1 MSSSST
7 ASKNLQRT
15 NVRIK
20 PLLVAAIAV
29 ASIAAPAAQPQVP
42 FHDQQPFHAGVD
54 LTSITVTV
62 RNADGQLV
70 TDLPLAAFQ
79 VLEDGEPQVVTQ
91 FTHERIPVSLG
102 LLLDTSDSMYGK
114 RIRDARAAV
123 DQFLFKLLAPDDE
136 FFITAFNHQVHL
148 LTPWTRD
155 PLVVGQALDA
165 LKPSGSTAI
174 YDAVVSALPRIDAR
188 AHERAAIVILTDGAD
203 TASDASMRDV
213 TMALRKS
220 DALVYAIAIDSPDPQ
235 PINTRVNAAAL
246 AELTSGTGG
255 RVAIVRSSDELTAAA
270 ADIALELNSQYLL
283 GYVSTHGADG
293 KYHSI
298 RVRVTG
304 AEYSVRAR
312 TGYTAV
318 RRP

>member
-1 MSSSST
+1 M
-7 ASKNLQRT
+7 R
-15 NVRIK
+15 VP
-20 PLLVAAIAV
+20 PLLVAALAV
-29 ASIAAPAAQPQVP
+29 VSIAAPAARQQPP
-42 FHDQQPFHAGVD
+42 FHDDHPFHGGVD

-62 RNADGQLV
+62 RTADGQLV
-70 TDLPLAAFQ
+70 TDLPREAFQ
-79 VLEDGEPQVVTQ
+79 VLEDAVPQTVTQ

-102 LLLDTSDSMYGK
+102 LLLDTSDSMFGK

-136 FFITAFNHQVHL
+136 FFITAFNHKPQL
-148 LTPWTRD
+148 LTTWTRD
-155 PLVVGQALDA
+155 PQVVGRALDA
-165 LKPSGSTAI
+165 LKPSGATAL
-174 YDAVVSALPRIDAR
+174 YDAVVSALPRIEAR
-188 AHERAAIVILTDGAD
+188 AHERAAIVALTDGAD

-246 AELTSGTGG
+246 AELTSSTGG
-255 RVAIVRSSDELTAAA
+255 RVAIVRSSDELATAT
-270 ADIALELNSQYLL
+270 ADIAQELNNQYLL

-298 RVRVTG
+298 RVSVAG
-304 AEYSVRAR
+304 AEYRVRAR
-312 TGYTAV
+312 TGYTA
-318 RRP
+318 RHS